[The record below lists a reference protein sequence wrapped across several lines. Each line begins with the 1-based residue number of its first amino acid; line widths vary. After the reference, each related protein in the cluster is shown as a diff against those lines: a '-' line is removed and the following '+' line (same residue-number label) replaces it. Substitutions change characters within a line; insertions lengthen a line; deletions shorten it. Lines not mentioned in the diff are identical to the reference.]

1 MAEHIHQQA
10 GPVAVDRI
18 RKIKQLIESF
28 DSGDVNAIKTLS
40 DIGEVAGGNDH
51 PIVRVGGQH
60 TPELQTE
67 RAPARGQAAQ
77 AHRHYTEGNPDAV
90 TF

>member
-1 MAEHIHQQA
+1 MDHQQA
-10 GPVAVDRI
+10 GPIAVDRI
-18 RKIKQLIESF
+18 RKIKQLIDAF
-28 DSGDVNAIKTLS
+28 DVGDVNAIKTVS
-40 DIGEVAGGNDH
+40 DIGDVASGNDH

-60 TPELQTE
+60 SPELQTS

-77 AHRHYTEGNPDAV
+77 AHKHFTEGNPDAV